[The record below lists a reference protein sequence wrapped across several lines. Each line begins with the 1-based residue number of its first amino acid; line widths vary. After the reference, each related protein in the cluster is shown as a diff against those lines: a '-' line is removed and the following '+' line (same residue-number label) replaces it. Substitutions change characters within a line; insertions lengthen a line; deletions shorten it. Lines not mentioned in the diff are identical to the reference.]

1 MYRRLLCNVFIQKP
15 FDYEWTLWHPL
26 LCENLIFFNGI
37 GGKLYHL
44 IKLCVRNTQYK
55 VLFVGKLQIRNL

>member
-1 MYRRLLCNVFIQKP
+1 MNGHYGTLSCVKP
-15 FDYEWTLWHPL
+15 WKK
-26 LCENLIFFNGI
+26 NLIFFNGI
-37 GGKLYHL
+37 DGKLYHL